1 MAYNTP
7 ETVAD
12 YLARFQMEITHR
24 GKGTF
29 TPDHVKYSLT
39 IASGGKDFFTTF
51 ESNPHV
57 HGEPTITQV
66 FGALASDAMV
76 VRDYGMDEFV
86 DEFCDGMK
94 PSAAIRAY
102 NSCKETYDG
111 RVSVEMRQLTDEG
124 ERLWGQLDY
133 EDYLPLEGLTAMGK
147 HYELGDENRFVHD
160 LYNSPELCAAPR
172 YVEQSFG
179 CPSEEYDKE
188 EGTLPHDFTTGKW
201 RVHLI
206 YPGERYGLDG
216 CLTYELNAYSGVP
229 AAAHRASYPLV
240 EFYDTSQ
247 DAARFPGGQ
256 FVSRYYMTDLLEDDS
271 IAVSIDTMLKN
282 GNQFSLDGGIP
293 AWTVEGDDLAKVND
307 FLKKSCMEFCGS
319 LPGDEKDADGYSL
332 SGEAKDA
339 TASRNGLSRNQMGI
353 EEKAAECKEAATVL
367 ANGNAL

>member
-86 DEFCDGMK
+86 DEF
-94 PSAAIRAY
+94 S
-102 NSCKETYDG
+102 
-111 RVSVEMRQLTDEG
+111 
-124 ERLWGQLDY
+124 
-133 EDYLPLEGLTAMGK
+133 
-147 HYELGDENRFVHD
+147 
-160 LYNSPELCAAPR
+160 
-172 YVEQSFG
+172 
-179 CPSEEYDKE
+179 
-188 EGTLPHDFTTGKW
+188 
-201 RVHLI
+201 
-206 YPGERYGLDG
+206 
-216 CLTYELNAYSGVP
+216 
-229 AAAHRASYPLV
+229 
-240 EFYDTSQ
+240 
-247 DAARFPGGQ
+247 
-256 FVSRYYMTDLLEDDS
+256 
-271 IAVSIDTMLKN
+271 
-282 GNQFSLDGGIP
+282 
-293 AWTVEGDDLAKVND
+293 
-307 FLKKSCMEFCGS
+307 GS
-319 LPGDEKDADGYSL
+319 LPGDEKDEDGYSL
-332 SGEAKDA
+332 TGEAKDA

>member
-1 MAYNTP
+1 
-7 ETVAD
+7 
-12 YLARFQMEITHR
+12 MEPKPKERI
-24 GKGTF
+24 
-29 TPDHVKYSLT
+29 
-39 IASGGKDFFTTF
+39 
-51 ESNPHV
+51 
-57 HGEPTITQV
+57 V
-66 FGALASDAMV
+66 FDEDLY
-76 VRDYGMDEFV
+76 YG
-86 DEFCDGMK
+86 
-94 PSAAIRAY
+94 
-102 NSCKETYDG
+102 
-111 RVSVEMRQLTDEG
+111 DEG
-124 ERLWGQLDY
+124 EEMAINDLMERDGLTEGEVREDFTDDEIFNHQMEMKNFDY
-133 EDYLPLEGLTAMGK
+133 E
-147 HYELGDENRFVHD
+147 
-160 LYNSPELCAAPR
+160 
-172 YVEQSFG
+172 
-179 CPSEEYDKE
+179 KE

-216 CLTYELNAYSGVP
+216 CLTYELNAYSGSP

-271 IAVSIDTMLKN
+271 IAVSLDTMLKN

-319 LPGDEKDADGYSL
+319 LPGDEKDEDGYSL
-332 SGEAKDA
+332 TGEAKDA

>member
-102 NSCKETYDG
+102 NSCKETYDW
-111 RVSVEMRQLTDEG
+111 MRDGL
-124 ERLWGQLDY
+124 
-133 EDYLPLEGLTAMGK
+133 YLSN
-147 HYELGDENRFVHD
+147 GD
-160 LYNSPELCAAPR
+160 
-172 YVEQSFG
+172 
-179 CPSEEYDKE
+179 
-188 EGTLPHDFTTGKW
+188 
-201 RVHLI
+201 
-206 YPGERYGLDG
+206 
-216 CLTYELNAYSGVP
+216 
-229 AAAHRASYPLV
+229 
-240 EFYDTSQ
+240 
-247 DAARFPGGQ
+247 
-256 FVSRYYMTDLLEDDS
+256 
-271 IAVSIDTMLKN
+271 IAVSLDTMLKN

-319 LPGDEKDADGYSL
+319 LPGDEKDEDGYSL

>member
-76 VRDYGMDEFV
+76 VRDCEIQKVWDEN
-86 DEFCDGMK
+86 GTLYL
-94 PSAAIRAY
+94 AGAHH
-102 NSCKETYDG
+102 DG
-111 RVSVEMRQLTDEG
+111 RVSVEMRQLTDAG
-124 ERLWGQLDY
+124 EHLWGQLDY

-179 CPSEEYDKE
+179 CPSEEYEKE

-216 CLTYELNAYSGVP
+216 CLTYELNAYSGAP

-319 LPGDEKDADGYSL
+319 LPGDEKDEDGYSL